1 MSLLGLGMERKHM
14 TTIDLHG
21 VRYRDVYGKLENVCV
36 NGDTPFVVIT
46 GESSTM
52 KDIVSEVA
60 KQFGLFVE
68 DKLGNDGRI
77 IVYERR

>member
-1 MSLLGLGMERKHM
+1 MSSQELSMV
-14 TTIDLHG
+14 TIDLHG
-21 VRYRDVYGKLENVCV
+21 VRYRDVYGKLEKVCV

-52 KDIVSEVA
+52 KDIVSQVTR
-60 KQFGLFVE
+60 QFGLFIE
-68 DKLGNDGRI
+68 DKLGNDGRV

>member
-1 MSLLGLGMERKHM
+1 MV
-14 TTIDLHG
+14 TIDLHG
-21 VRYRDVYGKLENVCV
+21 VRYRDVYSKLEKVCV

-52 KDIVSEVA
+52 KDIVSQIA
-60 KQFGLFVE
+60 TQFGLLIE
-68 DKLGNDGRI
+68 DKLGNDGRV